1 MNTPISQQ
9 TVTGWNWIT
18 EKTKTFLTWN
28 WVEKLF
34 HWILTSGGTLAG
46 IVFLLS
52 GLWMSVLKAV
62 PDFIQHYVNPSVAE
76 LLTYLSKTAFTGL
89 PEIILFVAT
98 IKTLDQI
105 KTVRVLEKGSL
116 AWRMAI
122 TWSFLFGIPSI
133 IFISFSL
140 VNIGLSLASSNY
152 TMPDSVVVGRG
163 LTCFIYAL
171 LTFIYDSRGHES
183 FSFEI
188 RERDSQLERIQSL
201 LAEKEK
207 QFQFDFLEKEKEMRL
222 ALAEKEKE
230 MRLALAEKEQ
240 ELFIVK
246 EESFAELQAK
256 QTELNGFLL
265 ELSQEKN
272 EKLRLAEKASS
283 LVSDKLSYYPKVT
296 AFLEKTKDKTI
307 TVDSIVEL
315 TGLSKRRIN
324 KAIAEKSLSL
334 QSRNKEVLVSSLLRW
349 LQDIPV
355 PSSEMERTFA
365 TNGHNHHDQNTDPL
379 ELPYLA
385 VIGEE

>member
-1 MNTPISQQ
+1 MSTLISEQKL
-9 TVTGWNWIT
+9 TGWNKLT
-18 EKTKTFLTWN
+18 EKTRSFLTWQ

-46 IVFLLS
+46 IVFLAS

-62 PDFIQHYVNPSVAE
+62 PDFIRVYVRPDIAN

-98 IKTLDQI
+98 IKTIDQI
-105 KTVRVLEKGSL
+105 KTVRVLDKGSL
-116 AWRMAI
+116 AWNMAI
-122 TWSFLFGIPSI
+122 TWSILFGIPSI

-152 TMPDSVVVGRG
+152 VMPDSVVVGRG

-171 LTFIYDSRGHES
+171 LTFIYDSRGHET

-188 RERDSQLERIQSL
+188 RERDSQLEKIKSL
-201 LAEKEK
+201 LAEKEI
-207 QFQFDFLEKEKEMRL
+207 QFQSDLLDKEREMHL
-222 ALAEKEKE
+222 ALAEKD
-230 MRLALAEKEQ
+230 Q

-256 QTELNGFLL
+256 QTELNGFLIA
-265 ELSQEKN
+265 LSQEKN

-283 LVSDKLSYYPKVT
+283 LASDKLSYYPKLT

-315 TGLSKRRIN
+315 TGIAKRRIN
-324 KAIAEKSLSL
+324 KAIADKSLAL

-355 PSSEMERTFA
+355 PSSEMERTFT
-365 TNGHNHHDQNTDPL
+365 TNGQNHHDQNTDPL
-379 ELPYLA
+379 ELPYLS
-385 VIGEE
+385 VVESN

>member
-1 MNTPISQQ
+1 MNTPISEQKL
-9 TVTGWNWIT
+9 TRWNWLT
-18 EKTKTFLTWN
+18 EKTKTFLTWQ

-46 IVFLLS
+46 IVFLAS

-152 TMPDSVVVGRG
+152 TMTDSVVVGRG

-171 LTFIYDSRGHES
+171 LTFIYDSRGHET

-188 RERDSQLERIQSL
+188 RERDSQLEKITSL
-201 LAEKEK
+201 LAEKET
-207 QFQFDFLEKEKEMRL
+207 QFQSDLLAKEKEMLR
-222 ALAEKEKE
+222 
-230 MRLALAEKEQ
+230 ALAEKEQ

-283 LVSDKLSYYPKVT
+283 LVSDKLSYYPKFT

-307 TVDSIVEL
+307 MVDSIVEL
-315 TGLSKRRIN
+315 TGIAKRRIN
-324 KAIAEKSLSL
+324 KAIADKSLAL

-355 PSSEMERTFA
+355 PSSEMERTFT
-365 TNGHNHHDQNTDPL
+365 TNGHTHHDQNTDPL
-379 ELPYLA
+379 ELPYLS
-385 VIGEE
+385 VVESN